1 MRNLLLAAAL
11 LAAPVAAP
19 VAAQAEFD
27 KVEITSETLAPGLHV
42 LFGAGGNIGVSTGAD
57 ATVLIDDQYAPL
69 TARIVAATA
78 KLSPQPIKFVIN
90 THWHGDHT
98 GGNENLGKAGA
109 VIIAHDNVRVR
120 MASDQFMAAMQRTVK
135 ASPPAALPVV
145 TFDSSTTLHLN
156 GETMR
161 AVHVPP
167 AHTDGDSIIVFTKA
181 NVIHMGDTF
190 MTTSYPFAD
199 LSSGGNVRGYLV
211 AHDTALAL
219 GNAATRYIPG
229 HGKVSDRAGLV
240 EYRTMVADTIAAV
253 EAAMAGG
260 KTVEAVVAAKPTAA
274 WDARWGNAFIK
285 PDAWV
290 RTIYA
295 SLSAKPR

>member
-1 MRNLLLAAAL
+1 LLHVAVAL
-11 LAAPVAAP
+11 PAR
-19 VAAQAEFD
+19 AQTDFD

-57 ATVLIDDQYAPL
+57 ATALIDDQYAPL

-78 KLSPQPIKFVIN
+78 KLSPHPIKFVIN

-98 GGNENLGKAGA
+98 GGNENLGLSGA
-109 VIIAHDNVRVR
+109 VIIAHDNVRTR

-145 TFDSSTTLHLN
+145 TFDSTTTLHLN
-156 GETMR
+156 GEDIR
-161 AVHVPP
+161 AVHIAP
-167 AHTDGDSIIVFTKA
+167 AHTDGDSLIVFTKA

-190 MTTSYPFAD
+190 MTTGYPYAD
-199 LSSGGNVRGYLV
+199 LASGGNVRGYLA

-219 GNAATRYIPG
+219 GNAVTRYIPG

-240 EYRTMVADTIAAV
+240 AYRTMVAETIAAV

-260 KTVEAVVAAKPTAA
+260 KSVEAVVAAKPTAA
-274 WDARWGNAFIK
+274 WDARWGNGFIK

-295 SLSAKPR
+295 SLSAKAH

>member
-1 MRNLLLAAAL
+1 MHNWMMATALLQVAAAL
-11 LAAPVAAP
+11 PALA
-19 VAAQAEFD
+19 QTNFD
-27 KVEITSETLAPGLHV
+27 KIEITSETLAPGLHV

-57 ATVLIDDQYAPL
+57 ATALIDDQYAPL
-69 TARIVAATA
+69 TAKIVAATA
-78 KLSPQPIKFVIN
+78 KLSPHPIKFVIN

-109 VIIAHDNVRVR
+109 VIIAHDNVRTR
-120 MASDQFMAAMQRTVK
+120 MASDQFMAAMHRTVK

-145 TFDSSTTLHLN
+145 TFDSTTTLHLN
-156 GETMR
+156 GEDIR
-161 AVHVPP
+161 AVHIAP
-167 AHTDGDSIIVFTKA
+167 AHTDGDSLIVFTKA

-190 MTTSYPFAD
+190 MTTGYPYAD
-199 LSSGGNVRGYLV
+199 LASGGNVRGYLA

-240 EYRTMVADTIAAV
+240 AYRTMVAETIAAV

-260 KTVEAVVAAKPTAA
+260 KTVEQVIAAKPTAP
-274 WDARWGNAFIK
+274 WDARWGNGFIK

-295 SLSAKPR
+295 SLSAKAH

>member
-1 MRNLLLAAAL
+1 MHKWMMAAAL
-11 LAAPVAAP
+11 LQVA
-19 VAAQAEFD
+19 VALPARAQTNFD

-57 ATVLIDDQYAPL
+57 ATALIDDQYAPL
-69 TARIVAATA
+69 TAKIVAATA
-78 KLSPQPIKFVIN
+78 KLSPHPIKFVIN

-109 VIIAHDNVRVR
+109 VIIAHDNVRTR

-145 TFDSSTTLHLN
+145 TFDSTTTLHLN
-156 GETMR
+156 GEDIR
-161 AVHVPP
+161 AVHIAP
-167 AHTDGDSIIVFTKA
+167 AHTDGDSLIVFTKA

-190 MTTSYPFAD
+190 MTTGYPYAD
-199 LSSGGNVRGYLV
+199 LASGGNVRGYLA

-240 EYRTMVADTIAAV
+240 AYRTMVAETIAAV

-260 KTVEAVVAAKPTAA
+260 KTVEQVIAAKPTAP
-274 WDARWGNAFIK
+274 WDARWGNGFIK
-285 PDAWV
+285 PNAWV